1 MSIRG
6 LVVLTAAAVVTVVP
20 AALGA
25 AAPQLFGT
33 VGPGAS
39 LRLDDAS
46 GNLVT
51 KVDPGSYEVV
61 VRDLADEH
69 NFHLTGPGVNE
80 TTQVEATGTVTWAVT
95 LVEGTYNLFCDVHPL
110 SMRRT
115 LTAGN
120 PPPPAPA
127 PAPTVPKL
135 LATVGP
141 NATISL
147 RSASGAVLRTVKRG
161 TYSIVVRDRSKLHN
175 FHLVGAGVNRKSGLA
190 ATGTLTWKL
199 KLSAGTLRFFSDRSP
214 AKVRGSIRVT

>member
-1 MSIRG
+1 MTRLRG
-6 LVVLTAAAVVTVVP
+6 HGLLATACAAVLVP
-20 AALGA
+20 AAFSA

-39 LRLDDAS
+39 IRLDDAN

-51 KVDPGSYEVV
+51 KVDPGSYEIH

-69 NFHLTGPGVNE
+69 NFHFTGPGVNE
-80 TTQVEATGTVTWAVT
+80 TTQVDAIGDATWNVT
-95 LVEGTYNLFCDVHPL
+95 LVEGTYDLFCDVHPL

-127 PAPTVPKL
+127 PAIVTKL

-175 FHLVGAGVNRKSGLA
+175 FHLVGIGVNRKSGLA
-190 ATGTLTWKL
+190 ATGTLTWKV
-199 KLSAGTLRFFSDRSP
+199 KLSVGTLRFFSDKSP
-214 AKVRGSIRVT
+214 ATVRGSIRVS

>member
-1 MSIRG
+1 MTRLRG
-6 LVVLTAAAVVTVVP
+6 LSVLTVASAAVLVP
-20 AALGA
+20 AALSA

-51 KVDPGSYEVV
+51 QVDPGSYEIR

-69 NFHLTGPGVNE
+69 NFHFTGPGVNE
-80 TTQVEATGTVTWAVT
+80 TTQVGTTGDVTWAVT
-95 LVEGTYNLFCDVHPL
+95 LVEGTYNIICDVHPL

-120 PPPPAPA
+120 PPPP
-127 PAPTVPKL
+127 PAPTPAVPKL
-135 LATVGP
+135 LAAVGP
-141 NATISL
+141 KDTISL
-147 RSASGAVLRTVKRG
+147 RSASGAALRTVKRG

-175 FHLVGAGVNRKSGLA
+175 FHLVGSGVNRRSGLA
-190 ATGTLTWKL
+190 AATTVTWKV